1 MASVPEIRV
10 PVTVE
15 TVPGTG
21 AIDLDATVREYV
33 GHAVLKY
40 RLGETYWYS
49 VAGTVINAPTGP
61 SPAFVVTLYT
71 RDPGHIGSVLV
82 EGAVQTGFPTAT
94 EFDVIVSSLIES
106 LRKQARAAL
115 R

>member
-1 MASVPEIRV
+1 MAQLDGAVPLVPE
-10 PVTVE
+10 PD
-15 TVPGTG
+15 VPGTG

-61 SPAFVVTLYT
+61 SPAFVVTMYARSPVL
-71 RDPGHIGSVLV
+71 GSVLV

-94 EFDVIVSSLIES
+94 EFDAIVSSLIES

>member
-1 MASVPEIRV
+1 MAQLDNGVPLISVPA
-10 PVTVE
+10 
-15 TVPGTG
+15 VPGTG

-61 SPAFVVTLYT
+61 SPAFVVTMYT
-71 RDPGHIGSVLV
+71 RSPVIGAVLV
-82 EGAVQTGFPTAT
+82 EGAVQTGFPSEA
-94 EFDVIVSSLIES
+94 EFDAIVSNLIDG
-106 LRKQARAAL
+106 LRRQVREAL